1 MKRVQILAGLVTAVL
16 AIMLVGCGTVNEA
29 TETAVANA
37 QPSSNDQ
44 IEISYTTPAQQEGP
58 YYPVDKPADRDNDLT
73 VLNGAAGG
81 PAGDVIE
88 FGGTLYD
95 RNGRAIPNAT
105 IEIWQTDANGVYQH
119 PDDPSTAQRD
129 MNFQFY
135 GEAMTDENGAYSFR
149 TVFPGEYEPRPRH
162 IHFKVKLNGETLI
175 TSQFYFASDNSGQP
189 APLIITLTP
198 GEDAAGNTIQ
208 TGQRDII
215 LNVAP

>member
-1 MKRVQILAGLVTAVL
+1 MRRANFFTWAVTAVL
-16 AIMLVGCGTVNEA
+16 ATMLIGCGTAE
-29 TETAVANA
+29 ETGETVVAN
-37 QPSSNDQ
+37 PSTTSNNDQ
-44 IEISYTTPAQQEGP
+44 IEVSYITPAQQEGP
-58 YYPVDKPADRDNDLT
+58 YYTVDKPADRDNDLT
-73 VLNGAAGG
+73 VLDGAAGA

-95 RNGRAIPNAT
+95 RNGRVIPNAT
-105 IEIWQTDANGVYQH
+105 IEIWQTDANGVYLH

-129 MNFQFY
+129 VNFQFY
-135 GEAMTDENGAYSFR
+135 GEAVTDENGRYAFR

-162 IHFKVKLNGETLI
+162 IHFKVKLDGETLI

-198 GEDAAGNTIQ
+198 GEDGIQ

-215 LNVAP
+215 LNVVP